1 MQEMKLTPIT
11 ANDADALEQVKRI
24 YLASF
29 PECERRPWSGFID
42 KLKSDPRFA
51 VNAIFDGNNVAGL
64 ITFWDF
70 GDFVY
75 GEHFAINQSHRNC
88 GIGGKSFSALIQKVG
103 KPFIIEVE
111 PSGTTPYAGRR
122 IGFYQRLGFTAHP
135 DFEYVQPPYAPY
147 LQPVTLMLMTT
158 APIDLA
164 KAVEIMKKE
173 VYGVSQ

>member
-1 MQEMKLTPIT
+1 MKLTPIT

-42 KLKSDPRFA
+42 KLKSNPRFA
-51 VNAIFDGNNVAGL
+51 VNAIFDGKNVAGL

-70 GDFVY
+70 GDFAY
-75 GEHFAINQSHRNC
+75 GEHFAIDQSKRNC
-88 GIGGKSFSALIQKVG
+88 GIGGKSFSSLIQQLG

-111 PSGTTPYAGRR
+111 PSGTTPEADRR

-135 DFEYVQPPYAPY
+135 DFAYVQPAYAPD
-147 LQPVTLMLMTT
+147 LQPVPLMLMTT
-158 APIDLA
+158 ATIDLA
-164 KAVEIMKKE
+164 KAADIIKRE
-173 VYGVSQ
+173 VYGVYQ